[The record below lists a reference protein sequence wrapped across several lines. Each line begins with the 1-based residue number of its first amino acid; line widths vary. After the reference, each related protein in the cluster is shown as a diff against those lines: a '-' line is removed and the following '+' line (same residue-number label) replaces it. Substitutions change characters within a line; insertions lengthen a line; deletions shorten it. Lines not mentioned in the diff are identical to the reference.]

1 LNSNLDKL
9 TKKRFKKILA
19 QESAKIIISQGI
31 ENFSNAKNKAA
42 KNLNI
47 ENLGCLPSNYEIEK
61 SLKEYYQLFVPV
73 THAEHVELMRAT
85 AIEIMN
91 LFIDFQTYVVG
102 PVVSGTASSS
112 SSINIHLSSED
123 VYDVT
128 HILDKNKIKY
138 KFFDK
143 KIKFN
148 KKVDKVF
155 CGISLL
161 YRNMVVEI
169 VMFNSKDIK
178 QRPLSRID
186 GKPIKRLKINSL
198 KKLL

>member
-1 LNSNLDKL
+1 MDKL

-61 SLKEYYQLFVPV
+61 SLKEHYQLFVPL

-112 SSINIHLSSED
+112 SSINIHLSTED

>member
-1 LNSNLDKL
+1 MNSSLDKL

-19 QESAKIIISQGI
+19 QESAKIIVTQGI
-31 ENFSNAKNKAA
+31 ENFSDAKNKAA

-61 SLKEYYQLFVPV
+61 SLKEHYQLFVPV
-73 THAEHVELMRAT
+73 THAEYVELMRET

-91 LFIDFQTYVVG
+91 LFIDFQAYVVG

-112 SSINIHLSSED
+112 SSINIHLGSED

-128 HILDKNKIKY
+128 HILDKNEIKY

-155 CGISLL
+155 CGVSLL

-178 QRPLSRID
+178 QCPLSRID

>member
-1 LNSNLDKL
+1 LISNLDKL

-19 QESAKIIISQGI
+19 QESAKIIVSQGI
-31 ENFSNAKNKAA
+31 ENFSAAKNKAA

-61 SLKEYYQLFVPV
+61 CLKEHYQLFIPV
-73 THAEHVELMRAT
+73 THTEYIELMRST
-85 AIEIMN
+85 AIEIMD
-91 LFIDFQTYVVG
+91 LFVDFQAYVVG

-112 SSINIHLSSED
+112 SSINIHLGSED
-123 VYDVT
+123 IYNVT
-128 HILDKNKIKY
+128 QILDKNEIKY

-148 KKVDKVF
+148 KKVNKVF
-155 CGISLL
+155 CGLSLL
-161 YRNMVVEI
+161 YGNMIIEI
-169 VMFNSKDIK
+169 VIFNSRDIK

-186 GKPIKRLKINSL
+186 GKPIKRLKISSL
-198 KKLL
+198 KKLI

>member
-1 LNSNLDKL
+1 LNSSLDKL
-9 TKKRFKKILA
+9 TKRRFKKILA
-19 QESAKIIISQGI
+19 QESAKIIVTQGI
-31 ENFSNAKNKAA
+31 ENFSDAKNKAA

-61 SLKEYYQLFVPV
+61 SLKEHYQLFVPV
-73 THAEHVELMRAT
+73 THAEYVELMRET

-91 LFIDFQTYVVG
+91 LFIDFQAYVVG

-112 SSINIHLSSED
+112 SSINIHLGSEN
-123 VYDVT
+123 VCDVT
-128 HILDKNKIKY
+128 HVLDKNEIKY

-155 CGISLL
+155 CGVSLL

-178 QRPLSRID
+178 QSPLSRID

>member
-1 LNSNLDKL
+1 MDKL

-19 QESAKIIISQGI
+19 HESAKIIVSQGI
-31 ENFSNAKNKAA
+31 GNFSDAKTKAA
-42 KNLNI
+42 KKLNI

-61 SLKEYYQLFVPV
+61 SLKEHYQLFVPE
-73 THAEHVELMRAT
+73 THADYIKLMREA

-91 LFIDFQTYVVG
+91 LFIEFQAYVVG

-112 SSINIHLSSED
+112 SSINIHLGSED
-123 VYDVT
+123 IYDVT
-128 HILDKNKIKY
+128 QILDKNEMKY

-148 KKVDKVF
+148 KKVNKVF
-155 CGISLL
+155 CGLSLL
-161 YRNMVVEI
+161 YRKMVVEI
-169 VMFNSKDIK
+169 VIFNSKDIK

-186 GKPIKRLKINSL
+186 GRPIKRLKINSL
-198 KKLL
+198 KMLL

>member
-1 LNSNLDKL
+1 MDKL

-19 QESAKIIISQGI
+19 QESAKIIVSQGI
-31 ENFSNAKNKAA
+31 ENFSDAKIKAA
-42 KNLNI
+42 KKLNI

-61 SLKEYYQLFVPV
+61 SLKEHYQLFVPEI
-73 THAEHVELMRAT
+73 HADYIKLMREA

-112 SSINIHLSSED
+112 SINIHLSSED
-123 VYDVT
+123 IYDVT
-128 HILDKNKIKY
+128 QILDKNEMKY
-138 KFFDK
+138 KLFDK

-148 KKVDKVF
+148 KKVNKVF
-155 CGISLL
+155 CGLSLL
-161 YRNMVVEI
+161 YRKMVVEI
-169 VMFNSKDIK
+169 VIFNSKDIK

-186 GKPIKRLKINSL
+186 GRPIKRLKINSL
-198 KKLL
+198 KMLL

>member
-1 LNSNLDKL
+1 MDKI

-19 QESAKIIISQGI
+19 QESAEIIVSQGI
-31 ENFSNAKNKAA
+31 ENFSDAKIKAA
-42 KNLNI
+42 KKLNI
-47 ENLGCLPSNYEIEK
+47 ENLGCLPSNCEIEK
-61 SLKEYYQLFVPV
+61 SIKEHYQLFVPA
-73 THAEHVELMRAT
+73 THADYIKLMRET

-112 SSINIHLSSED
+112 SSINIHLGSED
-123 VYDVT
+123 IYDVT
-128 HILDKNKIKY
+128 QILDKNEMKY

-148 KKVDKVF
+148 KKVNKVF
-155 CGISLL
+155 CGLSLL
-161 YRNMVVEI
+161 YRTVVVEI
-169 VMFNSKDIK
+169 VIFNSRDIK
-178 QRPLSRID
+178 QKPLSRID

>member
-1 LNSNLDKL
+1 MDKL

-31 ENFSNAKNKAA
+31 ENFSDAKNKAA

-61 SLKEYYQLFVPV
+61 CLKEHYQLFVPV
-73 THAEHVELMRAT
+73 THAEYVELMRAT

>member
-1 LNSNLDKL
+1 MDKL
-9 TKKRFKKILA
+9 TKRRFKKILA
-19 QESAKIIISQGI
+19 QESAKIIVTQGI
-31 ENFSNAKNKAA
+31 ENFSDAKNKAA

-61 SLKEYYQLFVPV
+61 SLKEHYQLFVPV
-73 THAEHVELMRAT
+73 THAEYVELMRET
-85 AIEIMN
+85 AIEIVN
-91 LFIDFQTYVVG
+91 LFIDFQAYVVG

-112 SSINIHLSSED
+112 SSINIHLGSEN
-123 VYDVT
+123 VCDVT
-128 HILDKNKIKY
+128 HVLDKNEIKY

-155 CGISLL
+155 CGVSLL

-178 QRPLSRID
+178 QSPLSRID

>member
-1 LNSNLDKL
+1 MDKL

-19 QESAKIIISQGI
+19 QESAKIIVSQGI
-31 ENFSNAKNKAA
+31 ENFSAAKNKAA

-61 SLKEYYQLFVPV
+61 CLKEHYQLFIPV
-73 THAEHVELMRAT
+73 THTEYIELMRST
-85 AIEIMN
+85 AIEIMD
-91 LFIDFQTYVVG
+91 LFVDFQAYVVG

-112 SSINIHLSSED
+112 SSINIHLGSED
-123 VYDVT
+123 IYNVT
-128 HILDKNKIKY
+128 QILDKNEIKY

-148 KKVDKVF
+148 KKVNKVF
-155 CGISLL
+155 CGLSLL
-161 YRNMVVEI
+161 YGNMIIEI
-169 VMFNSKDIK
+169 VIFNSRDIK

-186 GKPIKRLKINSL
+186 GKPIKRLKISSL
-198 KKLL
+198 KKLI

>member
-1 LNSNLDKL
+1 MNSSLDKL

-19 QESAKIIISQGI
+19 QESAKIIVTQGI
-31 ENFSNAKNKAA
+31 ENFSDAKNKAA

-61 SLKEYYQLFVPV
+61 SLKEHYQLFVPV
-73 THAEHVELMRAT
+73 THAEYVELMRET

-91 LFIDFQTYVVG
+91 LFIDFQAYVVG

-112 SSINIHLSSED
+112 SSINIHLGSED
-123 VYDVT
+123 VYNVT
-128 HILDKNKIKY
+128 KILDKNEIKY

-148 KKVDKVF
+148 KKVNKVF
-155 CGISLL
+155 CGLSLL
-161 YRNMVVEI
+161 YRNMIIEI
-169 VMFNSKDIK
+169 VIFNSRDIK
-178 QRPLSRID
+178 QVPLSRID
-186 GKPIKRLKINSL
+186 GKPIKRLKISSM
-198 KKLL
+198 KKLI

>member
-1 LNSNLDKL
+1 LDKL
-9 TKKRFKKILA
+9 TKRRFKKILA
-19 QESAKIIISQGI
+19 QESAKIIVTQGI
-31 ENFSNAKNKAA
+31 ENFSDAKNKAA

-61 SLKEYYQLFVPV
+61 SLKEHYQLFVPV
-73 THAEHVELMRAT
+73 THAEYVELMRET

-91 LFIDFQTYVVG
+91 LFIDFQAYVVG

-112 SSINIHLSSED
+112 SSINIHLGSEN
-123 VYDVT
+123 VCDVT
-128 HILDKNKIKY
+128 HVLDKNEIKY

-155 CGISLL
+155 CGVSLL

-178 QRPLSRID
+178 QSPLSRID

>member
-1 LNSNLDKL
+1 MDKL

-19 QESAKIIISQGI
+19 LESAKIIVSQGI
-31 ENFSNAKNKAA
+31 ENFSDAKTKAA
-42 KNLNI
+42 KKLNI

-61 SLKEYYQLFVPV
+61 SLKEHYQLFVPE
-73 THAEHVELMRAT
+73 THADYIKLMREA

-91 LFIDFQTYVVG
+91 LFIEFQAYVVG

-112 SSINIHLSSED
+112 SSINIHLGSED
-123 VYDVT
+123 IYDVT
-128 HILDKNKIKY
+128 QILDKNEMKY

-148 KKVDKVF
+148 KKVNKVF
-155 CGISLL
+155 CGLSLL
-161 YRNMVVEI
+161 YRKMVVEI
-169 VMFNSKDIK
+169 VIFNSRDIK

>member
-1 LNSNLDKL
+1 MNSSLDKL

-19 QESAKIIISQGI
+19 QESAKIIVSQGI
-31 ENFSNAKNKAA
+31 ENFSAAKNKAA

-61 SLKEYYQLFVPV
+61 CLKEHYQLFIPV
-73 THAEHVELMRAT
+73 THTEYIELMRST
-85 AIEIMN
+85 AIEIMD
-91 LFIDFQTYVVG
+91 LFVDFQAYVVG

-112 SSINIHLSSED
+112 SSINIHLGSED
-123 VYDVT
+123 IYNVT
-128 HILDKNKIKY
+128 QILDKNEIKY

-148 KKVDKVF
+148 KKVNKVF
-155 CGISLL
+155 CGLSLL
-161 YRNMVVEI
+161 YGNMIIEI
-169 VMFNSKDIK
+169 VIFNSRDIK

-186 GKPIKRLKINSL
+186 GKPIKRLKISSL
-198 KKLL
+198 KKLI

>member
-1 LNSNLDKL
+1 MDKL
-9 TKKRFKKILA
+9 TKRRFKKILA
-19 QESAKIIISQGI
+19 QESAKIIVTQGI
-31 ENFSNAKNKAA
+31 ENFSDAKNKAA

-61 SLKEYYQLFVPV
+61 SLKEHYQLFVPV
-73 THAEHVELMRAT
+73 THAEYVELMRET

-91 LFIDFQTYVVG
+91 LFIDFQAYVVG

-112 SSINIHLSSED
+112 SSINIHLGSEN
-123 VYDVT
+123 VCDVT
-128 HILDKNKIKY
+128 HVLDKNEIKY

-155 CGISLL
+155 CGVSLL

-178 QRPLSRID
+178 QSPLSRID